1 MGKLGERQ
9 EQVDVVT
16 RFPPG
21 LRSVY
26 QVTLIDP
33 KTVGHEELIRGTN
46 TGGAQ
51 YVKGEG
57 NLEKGLE
64 SLP

>member
-1 MGKLGERQ
+1 M
-9 EQVDVVT
+9 DVVT
-16 RFPPG
+16 RFLPR

-33 KTVGHEELIRGTN
+33 KAVRHEEIMRGTRTSN
-46 TGGAQ
+46 AQ
-51 YVKGEG
+51 YVKGKG